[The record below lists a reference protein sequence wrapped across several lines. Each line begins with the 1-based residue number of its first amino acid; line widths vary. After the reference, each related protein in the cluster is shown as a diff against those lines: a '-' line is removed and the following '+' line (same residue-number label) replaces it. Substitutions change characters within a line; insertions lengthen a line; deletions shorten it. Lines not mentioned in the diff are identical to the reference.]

1 MERLLPF
8 GQWVY
13 DKSRDSCD
21 SSDSC
26 SKKNPS
32 AFYPCA
38 KNIRAIRAIRV
49 QKKQSAQVPHT
60 NAEPRRTTFI
70 LFNICHISFT
80 YEKRTVLFQNLLTVL
95 YYHSGMSAS
104 TYGTTGNVIFLA
116 VHSLRCTYRRYAG
129 LHVIGNLAILKYKRT
144 ILIT

>member
-1 MERLLPF
+1 MVKYVSIRVPKTFVLFELF
-8 GQWVY
+8 VF
-13 DKSRDSCD
+13 
-21 SSDSC
+21 
-26 SKKNPS
+26 KKN
-32 AFYPCA
+32 
-38 KNIRAIRAIRV
+38 RV

-104 TYGTTGNVIFLA
+104 TYGTTGKVIFLA
-116 VHSLRCTYRRYAG
+116 VHSLRRTYRRYAG
-129 LHVIGNLAILKYKRT
+129 LHVIGNLAILKYKRA

>member
-1 MERLLPF
+1 MLIYNPPH
-8 GQWVY
+8 G
-13 DKSRDSCD
+13 KSIRVPKTFVLFELFVF
-21 SSDSC
+21 
-26 SKKNPS
+26 KKN
-32 AFYPCA
+32 
-38 KNIRAIRAIRV
+38 RV

-104 TYGTTGNVIFLA
+104 TYGTTGKVIFLA

>member
-1 MERLLPF
+1 MSIRVPKTFVLFERF
-8 GQWVY
+8 VF
-13 DKSRDSCD
+13 
-21 SSDSC
+21 
-26 SKKNPS
+26 KKICVHLCHLWEN
-32 AFYPCA
+32 
-38 KNIRAIRAIRV
+38 KIIIRV

-60 NAEPRRTTFI
+60 NTEPRRTTFI
-70 LFNICHISFT
+70 LFNICHISFA

-95 YYHSGMSAS
+95 YYHSSMSAS
-104 TYGTTGNVIFLA
+104 TYGTTGKVIFLA